1 MGMLEEAEQ
10 RLHTLAETSWQ
21 RFKPLLITVALVWL
35 VEIIDQ
41 LVLNS
46 ALDRLGIVPRQLG
59 GLRGIIFAPFLH
71 GGFSHLLANTV
82 PFLILGFLVY
92 SRNPRRFLHITA
104 LIILIAGL
112 GTWLVASANTVHIGA
127 SGVVFGYFAYLLV
140 SAYHERSFAAIVLA
154 ILVLVFYGGLLFG
167 VLPQGGGI
175 SWQGHLFGFVGGVMA
190 AHYFAPRRDF
200 PVIR

>member
-35 VEIIDQ
+35 LELTDQ
-41 LVLNS
+41 LVLNG

-92 SRNPRRFLHITA
+92 SRNPHRFLHITA
-104 LIILIAGL
+104 LIILIAGF

-140 SAYHERSFAAIVLA
+140 SAYHERSFTAIVLA
-154 ILVLVFYGGLLFG
+154 LIVLVFYGGLLFG